1 MFIYKKTSSDT
12 KQLFGI
18 SSIQPY
24 PKQLDTICEGLPL
37 GQWTVSQS
45 LSFTVGSTPSPRLF
59 RKGSFRV
66 ITPGRR
72 QTHCDLNDPIPESYY
87 KPVLLVQALGNE
99 SLSVTFSS
107 GCAPYSH
114 SLISTTWRQVTPHF
128 CSLRHPIAS
137 IYRKSQWHVTNHF
150 VLSIISGVTNL
161 FVSWI
166 PLMQN
171 ILEVPLRF

>member
-87 KPVLLVQALGNE
+87 KPVLFFASFGLGVSLCHLFLWLCSIFAQFDLDYLTPGNTPFLLLASPHCFHLKKE
-99 SLSVTFSS
+99 SMT
-107 GCAPYSH
+107 CH
-114 SLISTTWRQVTPHF
+114 
-128 CSLRHPIAS
+128 
-137 IYRKSQWHVTNHF
+137 
-150 VLSIISGVTNL
+150 
-161 FVSWI
+161 
-166 PLMQN
+166 
-171 ILEVPLRF
+171 